1 MTRSGCYK
9 IVNHATGK
17 FYIGSAVNLKRRLS
31 RHLTDL
37 RYGRHDNQHLQRA
50 FDKDGEDA
58 FTFEVVAY
66 CEPGSLLD
74 WEQAFIDACEPEY
87 NILRTAGSAYGR
99 KHTPETRAKMSA
111 SRQGHAQPEEVRAK
125 ISASSKG
132 VKRGPFTEEHRAKIG
147 AANRERVFTPEMRA
161 NISAGQIG
169 KRMPPFSEEHKAKLS
184 AAAKEREARKRKGL
198 GG

>member
-9 IVNHATGK
+9 IVNHASGK
-17 FYIGSAVNLKRRLS
+17 LYIGSAVNLKRRLS

-37 RYGRHDNQHLQRA
+37 RHGRHDNQHLQRA

-58 FTFEVVAY
+58 FTFEVIAY

-87 NILRTAGSAYGR
+87 NICLTAGSCYGKKHTPETKAKIAAAAVGHTLSEESR
-99 KHTPETRAKMSA
+99 AKIRAGHLGMKMPPFSEEHRTKMSTALIGNTRWLGKKHTPETRALMSL
-111 SRQGHAQPEEVRAK
+111 RA
-125 ISASSKG
+125 
-132 VKRGPFTEEHRAKIG
+132 T
-147 AANRERVFTPEMRA
+147 
-161 NISAGQIG
+161 
-169 KRMPPFSEEHKAKLS
+169 
-184 AAAKEREARKRKGL
+184 EREARKREGL